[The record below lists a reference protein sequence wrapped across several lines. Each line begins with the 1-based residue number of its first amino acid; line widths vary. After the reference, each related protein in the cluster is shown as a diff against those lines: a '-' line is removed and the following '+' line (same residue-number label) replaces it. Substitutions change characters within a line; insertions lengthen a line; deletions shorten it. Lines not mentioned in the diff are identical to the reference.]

1 VSGLTAAEVAGMRG
15 DVEDVAL
22 SMRCTIE
29 RLNPGAADAYGH
41 PTGTWEA
48 LHADLPCLL
57 WHEDRRTD
65 AETIGPSVSFVLGN
79 LRLAV
84 PANTD
89 VNEQDR
95 VSEVIGMD
103 GDPIA
108 GVLAIHRVQ
117 SRITDTVLVVEEVS
131 G

>member
-1 VSGLTAAEVAGMRG
+1 MSGLTAAEVAGMRV
-15 DVEDVAL
+15 DVEGVAL

-29 RLNPGAADAYGH
+29 RLDAGSDDAYGH
-41 PTGTWEA
+41 PTGTWET

-57 WHEDRRTD
+57 WNEDRRQD
-65 AETIGPSVSFVLGN
+65 AETIGPSVGFVLGHQ
-79 LRLAV
+79 RLVV

-89 VNEQDR
+89 VTERDR
-95 VSEVIGMD
+95 VSEVIGID

-108 GVLAIHRVQ
+108 GVLAIHLVQ

>member
-1 VSGLTAAEVAGMRG
+1 MSGLTAAEVAGMRAE
-15 DVEDVAL
+15 VEGVAL
-22 SMRCTIE
+22 SMRCAIQ
-29 RLNPGAADAYGH
+29 RLVESDPDAYGH
-41 PTGTWEA
+41 PTGVWEE
-48 LHADLPCLL
+48 LHTDLPCLL
-57 WHEDRRTD
+57 WDEDRRQD
-65 AETIGPSVSFVLGN
+65 AETIGPSVGFVLGH

-89 VNEQDR
+89 VTEQDR

-108 GVLAIHRVQ
+108 GALAIHLVQ